1 MSRAIEASARSYAS
15 LDPSAR
21 APAPD
26 LARGVMLLAI
36 AFAHAPLFVTK
47 VGLGP
52 AVLNE
57 IAEFFHVLFVSN
69 HARPMFAF
77 LFGYALVQL
86 LNRQTG
92 RGADWVT
99 ARKLLRRRGWWLAA
113 IGFAHMVLL
122 VPIDILAVYGVAGV
136 LVAGMLRAKDSTLLW
151 VAGLSLVPATLM
163 VGAAMWFPMSR
174 DVSTYAAGSV
184 AAGTR
189 GPVEL
194 LLDRLQAWPFGLVA
208 GVIMVV
214 PGVLFGIWAAR
225 RQILE
230 EPARHRTFLIRTAVI
245 MTTLSVAGSLPVALI
260 QADMWA
266 DPSAGALWAAAI
278 AQPLTGYF
286 GGIAMAGIVALLT
299 PWATRRNNRLTT
311 ALQAM
316 GQRSMSLYLLQSVV
330 FIALFYPYG
339 LGLEDD
345 LGLAVATGVAIATWL
360 LSLVIADLMR
370 RAGYRGP
377 AEILLRRLTYR

>member
-1 MSRAIEASARSYAS
+1 
-15 LDPSAR
+15 
-21 APAPD
+21 
-26 LARGVMLLAI
+26 MLLAI
-36 AFAHAPLFVTK
+36 AFAHAPLFVTN

-52 AVLNE
+52 VALNA
-57 IAEFFHVLFVSN
+57 ITEFFHVLFVSN

-92 RGADWVT
+92 RGADWVS
-99 ARKLLRRRGWWLAA
+99 ARKLLRRRGWWLAV

-122 VPIDILAVYGVAGV
+122 VPIDILAVYGVAGI
-136 LVAGMLRAKDSTLLW
+136 LVAGMLRAKDSTVLW
-151 VAGLSLVPATLM
+151 VAGLSLVPATLL
-163 VGAAMWFPMSR
+163 VGASMWFAMVR
-174 DVSTYAAGSV
+174 EVSTHTAGSV
-184 AAGTR
+184 AAGAR
-189 GPVEL
+189 GPLEL
-194 LLDRLQAWPFGLVA
+194 LIDRLQAWPVGLVA

-214 PGVLFGIWAAR
+214 PGVLFGVWAAR
-225 RQILE
+225 RRILE
-230 EPARHRTFLIRTAVI
+230 EPVRHRTFLIRATLI
-245 MTTLSVAGSLPVALI
+245 MTALSLAGSLPVALI
-260 QADMWA
+260 QADVWA

-286 GGIAMAGIVALLT
+286 GAMAMAGIVALLT
-299 PWATRRNNRLTT
+299 PWVTRRDNRLTT

-330 FIALFYPYG
+330 FIAIFYPYG
-339 LGLEDD
+339 LGLQDN
-345 LGLAVATGVAIATWL
+345 LGLVGATGVAIATWL
-360 LSLVIADLMR
+360 LSLVVADFMR